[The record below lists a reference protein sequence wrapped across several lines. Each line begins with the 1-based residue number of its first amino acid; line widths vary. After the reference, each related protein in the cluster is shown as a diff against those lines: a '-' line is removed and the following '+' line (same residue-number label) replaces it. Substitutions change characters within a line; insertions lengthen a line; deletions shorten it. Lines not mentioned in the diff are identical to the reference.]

1 MFPSRLACSDPVLGQ
16 KWVRGNFEI
25 TKQKFSV
32 CENVYLRKHLIQPM
46 LIERQILSHSKTD
59 NTAVSCNQMKHFRQL
74 LHIYSLVAL
83 HIRLYFLSSLPTVF
97 RATHFLMVKVIHN
110 DRVPRLCSSVGQLV
124 IHKGTAVFFRQPF
137 RLILQT
143 TEVASVSLVVDSVV
157 QRNQVRMFFTY
168 IVKDVFFESA
178 SQV

>member
-1 MFPSRLACSDPVLGQ
+1 MTYILPYAIQKGNLIYLLKSGSDVQSVKPSMSQHVRSHLEVQRINQLTFMKKGSDIEAQLH
-16 KWVRGNFEI
+16 VR
-25 TKQKFSV
+25 T
-32 CENVYLRKHLIQPM
+32 HLFYKLFFWIASP
-46 LIERQILSHSKTD
+46 
-59 NTAVSCNQMKHFRQL
+59 A
-74 LHIYSLVAL
+74 
-83 HIRLYFLSSLPTVF
+83 VF

-110 DRVPRLCSSVGQLV
+110 DRVSRLCPAVGQLV
-124 IHKGTAVFFRQPF
+124 VHEGTAVFFRQPF

-157 QRNQVRMFFTY
+157 QRNQVRKFFTY

>member
-1 MFPSRLACSDPVLGQ
+1 
-16 KWVRGNFEI
+16 
-25 TKQKFSV
+25 
-32 CENVYLRKHLIQPM
+32 
-46 LIERQILSHSKTD
+46 
-59 NTAVSCNQMKHFRQL
+59 
-74 LHIYSLVAL
+74 
-83 HIRLYFLSSLPTVF
+83 
-97 RATHFLMVKVIHN
+97 MVKVIHN
-110 DRVPRLCSSVGQLV
+110 YGLPRLCSSVGQLV
-124 IHKGTAVFFRQPF
+124 VHEGTAVFFRQPF

>member
-1 MFPSRLACSDPVLGQ
+1 MSGTIKFFAEYQGRLYTERKLTY
-16 KWVRGNFEI
+16 EI
-25 TKQKFSV
+25 FS
-32 CENVYLRKHLIQPM
+32 EESSLI
-46 LIERQILSHSKTD
+46 K
-59 NTAVSCNQMKHFRQL
+59 
-74 LHIYSLVAL
+74 SLVIEIENNATWKNSIFKKTSELVNSAKKGSDIEAQL
-83 HIRLYFLSSLPTVF
+83 HVRTHLFHKLFFGVASPGVF

-124 IHKGTAVFFRQPF
+124 VHEGTAVFFRQPF

-157 QRNQVRMFFTY
+157 QRNQVRIFFTY
-168 IVKDVFFESA
+168 IVKDVFFEDA

>member
-1 MFPSRLACSDPVLGQ
+1 MGVASPS
-16 KWVRGNFEI
+16 
-25 TKQKFSV
+25 
-32 CENVYLRKHLIQPM
+32 
-46 LIERQILSHSKTD
+46 
-59 NTAVSCNQMKHFRQL
+59 
-74 LHIYSLVAL
+74 
-83 HIRLYFLSSLPTVF
+83 VF

-124 IHKGTAVFFRQPF
+124 VHEGTAVFFRQPF

>member
-1 MFPSRLACSDPVLGQ
+1 
-16 KWVRGNFEI
+16 
-25 TKQKFSV
+25 
-32 CENVYLRKHLIQPM
+32 
-46 LIERQILSHSKTD
+46 
-59 NTAVSCNQMKHFRQL
+59 
-74 LHIYSLVAL
+74 
-83 HIRLYFLSSLPTVF
+83 
-97 RATHFLMVKVIHN
+97 MVKVIHN
-110 DRVPRLCSSVGQLV
+110 DRVPRLCPTVGQLV
-124 IHKGTAVFFRQPF
+124 VHEGTVVFFRQPF

>member
-1 MFPSRLACSDPVLGQ
+1 M
-16 KWVRGNFEI
+16 WVSIVHTTFQS
-25 TKQKFSV
+25 T
-32 CENVYLRKHLIQPM
+32 LR
-46 LIERQILSHSKTD
+46 S
-59 NTAVSCNQMKHFRQL
+59 
-74 LHIYSLVAL
+74 
-83 HIRLYFLSSLPTVF
+83 YFLSSLPGVL
-97 RATHFLMVKVIHN
+97 RATHFLMVKVIYN
-110 DRVPRLCSSVGQLV
+110 DRVPRLCPAVGQLV
-124 IHKGTAVFFRQPF
+124 VHEGTAVFFRQPF

>member
-1 MFPSRLACSDPVLGQ
+1 
-16 KWVRGNFEI
+16 
-25 TKQKFSV
+25 
-32 CENVYLRKHLIQPM
+32 
-46 LIERQILSHSKTD
+46 
-59 NTAVSCNQMKHFRQL
+59 
-74 LHIYSLVAL
+74 
-83 HIRLYFLSSLPTVF
+83 
-97 RATHFLMVKVIHN
+97 MVKVIHN
-110 DRVPRLCSSVGQLV
+110 DRVPRLCPAVGQLLST
-124 IHKGTAVFFRQPF
+124 KGQLFSFRQPF